1 MHKSAFEDAAE
12 LSSPNWVQSSKDLSD
27 NGAVSKQDAGA
38 FRGFQAS
45 GMKKAS
51 CGVYDYWNGSI
62 GHFGLYLAVISF

>member
-12 LSSPNWVQSSKDLSD
+12 LSSPNWVQSSKD
-27 NGAVSKQDAGA
+27 DAGA